1 MGPKENVGLLERVA
15 LGLELLPIL
24 AFLTDSQNRIV
35 WVNRAFAR
43 TIGDPMRDKLPA
55 EERFVPAAVAG
66 PYRERFPR
74 WKTEISRCLAS
85 LYQEV
90 EAGRLSEAT
99 LRLVESTL
107 AGDPELRRVAAATGA
122 EWDGTMVVRDTT
134 GRMTLVREEV
144 VSVEDSQGTAIGFH
158 ASLWFPADR
167 NPCEALHGTLEALL
181 TPRQLEIARLFASG
195 LTAEQVASGAGISWR
210 TAKDHLDATYER
222 LGVHTR
228 AELALLFAHEGLL

>member
-1 MGPKENVGLLERVA
+1 MGLKQNISLLERVA

-35 WVNRAFAR
+35 WVNRVFAR
-43 TIGDPMRDKLPA
+43 TIGDPMRDRLPA
-55 EERFVPAAVAG
+55 EERFVPATVAG

-90 EAGRLSEAT
+90 EAGRLSEST
-99 LRLVESTL
+99 LHLVEATL
-107 AGDPELRRVAAATGA
+107 AGDQELRRAAVTAGA
-122 EWDGTMVVRDTT
+122 EWDGTMVVRDTN

-144 VSVEDSQGTAIGFH
+144 ISVEDVEGKPSGFH

-167 NPCEALHGTLEALL
+167 NPCEALSGTLAALL
-181 TPRQLEIARLFASG
+181 TPRQFEIARLYAAG
-195 LTAEQVASGAGISWR
+195 LTAEEVASGAGISWR
-210 TAKDHLDATYER
+210 TAKDHLEATYER

>member
-1 MGPKENVGLLERVA
+1 MDTKRNLNLLERVA

-43 TIGDPMRDKLPA
+43 TIGDPLRDKLRP
-55 EERFVPAAVAG
+55 EDRFVPAAVAG

-99 LRLVESTL
+99 LRLVEATL
-107 AGDPELRRVAAATGA
+107 ARDHELRRAAAGTGA
-122 EWDGTMVVRDTT
+122 DWDGTMVVRDAT

-144 VSVEDSQGTAIGFH
+144 VSVDDSQGKSSGFH
-158 ASLWFPADR
+158 ASLWFPAD
-167 NPCEALHGTLEALL
+167 NPCEGLRGTLQAQL
-181 TPRQLEIARLFASG
+181 TPRQLEIARLYASG

-210 TAKDHLDATYER
+210 TAKDHLEATYDR